1 MHHGNGTPNL
11 VGISDAFRHV
21 LALARRVVEVRT
33 TVLLQGPSGTGK
45 ELLARMIHDQGPRRS
60 ASFVAV
66 NCGAFADGL
75 LTSELFGHR
84 RGAFTGAVADRPGI
98 FEVAAGGTVFLD
110 EIAEASP
117 SAQVHMLRVLQEGE
131 IHPVGATHARRV
143 DVRVIAATN
152 RDLRQEVSRGRF
164 REDLFF
170 RLNVFPI
177 RIPPL
182 RERREDIPPLIEH
195 FLRLHGERLD
205 RRVAGIDRHAL
216 DALTRLD
223 LPGNVR
229 ELSHVIER
237 ALLLCAPGG
246 WLTTAELFDE
256 LVDLPPTEPPS
267 SLEADVGR
275 FERERIRLA
284 LDRCD
289 GNRTHAARELGLTY
303 RGLLKKMHRLGLR
316 PGAGS

>member
-1 MHHGNGTPNL
+1 MQHENGTPSL
-11 VGISDAFRHV
+11 VGTSDAFRHV
-21 LALARRVVEVRT
+21 LALAHRVLSVNT

-45 ELLARMIHDQGPRRS
+45 DVLARMIHGRSPRRDRP
-60 ASFVAV
+60 FVAV
-66 NCGAFADGL
+66 NCGAFPDGL

-98 FEVAAGGTVFLD
+98 FEAAAGGTVFLD

-131 IHPVGATHARRV
+131 IHPLGATQARRI

-152 RDLRQEVSRGRF
+152 RDLRQEVNRGRF

-182 RERREDIPPLIEH
+182 RERREDIPLLVEH
-195 FLRLHGERLD
+195 FLHLHGERLE
-205 RRVAGIDRHAL
+205 RRVAGMDHHAL

-229 ELSHVIER
+229 ELSHLIER
-237 ALLLCAPGG
+237 ALLLCTPGG

-256 LVDLPPTEPPS
+256 RVELQPAAPPS
-267 SLEADVGR
+267 SLEEDVGR

-303 RGLLKKMHRLGLR
+303 RGLLKKMHRLGLQPR
-316 PGAGS
+316 TRE